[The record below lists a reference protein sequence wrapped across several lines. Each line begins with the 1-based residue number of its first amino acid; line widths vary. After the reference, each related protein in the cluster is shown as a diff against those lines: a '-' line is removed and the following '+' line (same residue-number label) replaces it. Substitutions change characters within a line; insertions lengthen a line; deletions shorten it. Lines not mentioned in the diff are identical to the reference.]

1 MGAAMHSL
9 LSERHTMNHRLIPI
23 AACIA
28 FPFVG
33 MGAVAHASTPG
44 QSGGAIVGEAT
55 MVIGAASILQEDGS
69 IRSLDRGAAVRVGD
83 RVETKAGGHVHLRFV
98 DGGRLSV
105 RPSSRLHI
113 ESYSHSAQ
121 QPQLG
126 AIKFRLDEGVVRS
139 ITGSWGEAARDRFRL
154 NTPVAAIGVKGTDF
168 VVRSDMERTAAS
180 VYTGAITLTPLAN
193 NGCGASVGPCISGH
207 EKLLSDDMKGQ
218 ILEYSRRDAT
228 PLLVATDTVAR
239 NSRAV
244 ELSTRSE
251 KSQTPMLD
259 DVRAEPTPVKSL
271 TSEQKAVE
279 VAVYTPP
286 VAPVAPPPPPEPPVT
301 IAPPPPPAPAPPPV
315 VAEPPAPVQPPQV
328 TQLAWARPTW
338 TPRADGDAFVVEYE
352 AAVKSGW
359 NQMVHNGTY
368 ALFQQ
373 PDMKGTLPQEGSVNF
388 RLANASAH
396 LYRNASTAAEAVAV
410 LSGAL
415 QVDFARSLFQTSLYM
430 ASKSVGEQ
438 NIQAAGSVNGKGQF
452 VPTAS
457 NAQISG
463 TLNANGTEAAYAFEK
478 LLSQGALRGV
488 TLWGR

>member
-1 MGAAMHSL
+1 
-9 LSERHTMNHRLIPI
+9 MNHRLIPI

-28 FPFVG
+28 FPFMG
-33 MGAVAHASTPG
+33 MGAVAHAATPG
-44 QSGGAIVGEAT
+44 QAGGAIVGEAT
-55 MVIGAASILQEDGS
+55 MVIGTASVLQEDGS
-69 IRSLDRGAAVRVGD
+69 VRTLDRGAAVRVGD
-83 RVETKAGGHVHLRFV
+83 RIETKAGGHVHLRFV

-105 RPSSRLHI
+105 RPASRLHI

-139 ITGSWGEAARDRFRL
+139 ITGSWGEAARERFRL

-218 ILEYSRRDAT
+218 ILEYSRRDAA

-239 NSRAV
+239 NARAV
-244 ELSTRSE
+244 EITARTE
-251 KSQTPMLD
+251 KSQTLD
-259 DVRAEPTPVKSL
+259 DLRAEPTPVKSL

-286 VAPVAPPPPPEPPVT
+286 VAPVAPPPPEPPVT
-301 IAPPPPPAPAPPPV
+301 IAPPPPPPAPAPPPAV
-315 VAEPPAPVQPPQV
+315 VEPTVPVPPPQV
-328 TQLAWARPTW
+328 TQLAWARQSW
-338 TPRADGDAFVVEYE
+338 TNRAEGDSFVVDYE
-352 AAVKSGW
+352 TALRSGW
-359 NQMVHNGTY
+359 NRVIGNVSNV
-368 ALFQQ
+368 LFQQ
-373 PDMKGTLPQEGSVNF
+373 PDAQGKLPQEGIVNF
-388 RLANASAH
+388 RLANA
-396 LYRNASTAAEAVAV
+396 AAQFYKDSRTPVEAVAV
-410 LSGAL
+410 QSGAL
-415 QVDFARSLFQTSLYM
+415 QVDFGRSLFQTSLFM
-430 ASKSVGEQ
+430 ASKSIGSQ
-438 NIQAAGSVNGKGQF
+438 SIQAAGNVSATGQF

-457 NAQISG
+457 NANITG
-463 TLNANGTEAAYAFEK
+463 ALNASGTEAAYAFEK
-478 LLSQGALRGV
+478 GLPQGSLSGV